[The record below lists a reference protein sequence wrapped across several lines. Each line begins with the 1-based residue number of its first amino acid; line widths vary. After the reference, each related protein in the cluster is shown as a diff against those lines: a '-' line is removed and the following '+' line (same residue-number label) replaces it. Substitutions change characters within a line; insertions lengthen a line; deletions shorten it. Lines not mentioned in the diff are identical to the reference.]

1 MPSHALEALL
11 VPRNP
16 RFFQHPKSHAHC
28 APLDALEQE
37 PEQMYKSISMRQI
50 HQMRFPVELAVR
62 NTHLRITS
70 VNPSYDDH

>member
-1 MPSHALEALL
+1 MPPHALEALL

-16 RFFQHPKSHAHC
+16 HFFQRPKIYAHC
-28 APLDALEQE
+28 VLLDALEQE
-37 PEQMYKSISMRQI
+37 PEQMYRSISMRQI

-70 VNPSYDDH
+70 VSPSYDDH